1 MLYKGDK
8 ITMRKPIGNFD
19 HVGELL
25 EVTEVRDNGDF
36 CYMTENGKV
45 EGIASQEMFD
55 KYFEMYDKPKKPEVS
70 DVDTG
75 FMWRAV
81 TSDVIDAIIEDSEI
95 SIATAFDKCTIV
107 ACRLPNG
114 FVIVESAACVDP
126 DNYDE
131 EIGVEAC
138 MERIYDKVWELEG
151 YRTQDKI
158 AEQSGGFDDGD
169 DGDDE
174 FACCGDCKD
183 CDLYVDHEDVMD
195 DDDYWE
201 TLAKSYEDYLDYL
214 DDMADDYAR
223 RYDMLHG
230 HRPIR

>member
-1 MLYKGDK
+1 MLHKGDK

-19 HVGELL
+19 HVGEPLN
-25 EVTEVRDNGDF
+25 VTEVRDNGDF
-36 CYMTENGKV
+36 CYMTENGDV
-45 EGIASQEMFD
+45 EGVASQEMFD

-70 DVDTG
+70 DVDAG
-75 FMWRAV
+75 FMWGAV
-81 TSDVIDAIIEDSEI
+81 TSDAIDAIIEDSEI
-95 SIATAFDKCTIV
+95 SVATAFDKCTIV

-151 YRTQDKI
+151 YRTQDKL
-158 AEQSGGFDDGD
+158 AEQSDGFDDGD
-169 DGDDE
+169 DE
-174 FACCGDCKD
+174 SACCGDCED
-183 CDLYVDHEDVMD
+183 CDLYVDYEDVMD

-214 DDMADDYAR
+214 DDMADEFAR
-223 RYDMLHG
+223 RYDMRHG